1 MNFPKAVL
9 VSVSEVTEQ
18 FAVERLSLSFVIYFR
33 ESTCSVILLNK
44 FVLLKANW
52 NMVWHFVINGTG
64 ILKTPR
70 IIDQN
75 MIK

>member
-18 FAVERLSLSFVIYFR
+18 FAVERLSLSFVIYFW

-44 FVLLKANW
+44 SVLLKGKANW
-52 NMVWHFVINGTG
+52 DMVWYFVINGTG
-64 ILKTPR
+64 IVKNT
-70 IIDQN
+70 
-75 MIK
+75 